1 MSYILD
7 ALKKADAQR
16 QRESM
21 PGLHA
26 KPVRIVFARA
36 AIPPA
41 WGYWPWLIAA
51 ILGLLAALWWGYGK
65 HPSHDSPAA
74 PHVVTPA
81 TIPAAPI
88 PAPAATP
95 PVPPAAA
102 GNESADP
109 QRVETPTHTA
119 PARTSPR
126 TASPPRPAKAQEQP
140 RAAPRPSPAASKAG
154 APAAPAEAPAGAP
167 PPDAPKLQVSGSS
180 YSENPAYRMLILNGR
195 MYREGEEV
203 APDLLLEQIKPK
215 SAQLKYKGQR
225 YWINY

>member
-36 AIPPA
+36 ATPPA

-51 ILGLLAALWWGYGK
+51 VLGLMAALWWGFGK
-65 HPSHDSPAA
+65 PQPQVTAA
-74 PHVVTPA
+74 PASVANAPA
-81 TIPAAPI
+81 I
-88 PAPAATP
+88 PAP
-95 PVPPAAA
+95 PVPVVTVPVAPAPLVS
-102 GNESADP
+102 ESPGTDAVRAP
-109 QRVETPTHTA
+109 APSA
-119 PARTSPR
+119 PARTGPR
-126 TASPPRPAKAQEQP
+126 AASPPRHARTKEQP
-140 RAAPRPSPAASKAG
+140 RATPRPSPSASS
-154 APAAPAEAPAGAP
+154 AGAP
-167 PPDAPKLQVSGSS
+167 PAPAEPPTGAAPPDAPRLQVSGSS
-180 YSENPAYRMLILNGR
+180 YSENPAYRMLILNGH